1 MRTTSILIIGLAVVA
16 LLAGILM
23 PKASRRKKHD
33 DNHYSSADY
42 PADELTEQ

>member
-16 LLAGILM
+16 LLAGLPK
-23 PKASRRKKHD
+23 PKAPKCKKQD